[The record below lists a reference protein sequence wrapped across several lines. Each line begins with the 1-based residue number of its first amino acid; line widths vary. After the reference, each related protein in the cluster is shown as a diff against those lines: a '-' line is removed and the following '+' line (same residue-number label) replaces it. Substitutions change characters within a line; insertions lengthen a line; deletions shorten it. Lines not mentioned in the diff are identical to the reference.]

1 MENGDGTLNSEI
13 ERDATFEEG
22 KVEYFCVNHDQGFLC
37 LEQTL
42 MNCTFIKKKW

>member
-42 MNCTFIKKKW
+42 MNCTFIKKK